1 MKKFLQKYGK
11 AIAAAI
17 AAGLMVLA
25 SAVTDNHV
33 DADEG
38 ISIAIAVTTAVSVWL
53 VPQLPSSASAKTGV
67 AMVLA
72 VLQVAAAAVVDGMS
86 GADWVNLAIAAL
98 GVLGVLKSPTQSVG
112 DDLVPRSAAAMS
124 RGGYGKF

>member
-1 MKKFLQKYGK
+1 MKNFVKKYGK

-33 DADEG
+33 DAGEG

-53 VPQLPSSASAKTGV
+53 VPQLPSSAGAKTGV

-72 VLQVAAAAVVDGMS
+72 VLQVAAATIVDGMS
-86 GADWVNLAIAAL
+86 SADWVNLAIAAL
-98 GVLGVLKSPTQSVG
+98 GVLGVLKSPAQSVG

-124 RGGYGKF
+124 RGGYGKY